1 MTTPQDTF
9 RNAANSPTA
18 RQAAARAR
26 SMAEDLGDAAG
37 RVSDTVSDMAGEQF
51 AKAQDMAGDAQDMAV
66 DAYDQTHAAAR
77 RNPLMAVGIA
87 LGIGFLFGA
96 LSTARR

>member
-1 MTTPQDTF
+1 MPTPQNSF
-9 RNAANSPTA
+9 R
-18 RQAAARAR
+18 
-26 SMAEDLGDAAG
+26 DAAG

-51 AKAQDMAGDAQDMAV
+51 AKAQDMAGEQFTKAQDMAV
-66 DAYDQTHAAAR
+66 DAYDQTHAAAK
-77 RNPLMAVGIA
+77 RNPLMAIGIA

>member
-1 MTTPQDTF
+1 MPTPQDTF

-18 RQAAARAR
+18 RQAAENAKSA
-26 SMAEDLGDAAG
+26 AEDLGEAAG
-37 RVSDTVSDMAGEQF
+37 RVSNRVSDMAGEQF
-51 AKAQDMAGDAQDMAV
+51 AKAQDMAVEG
-66 DAYDQTHAAAR
+66 YDQAHAAAR

>member
-1 MTTPQDTF
+1 MPTPQNSF
-9 RNAANSPTA
+9 RDAANSPTA
-18 RQAAARAR
+18 RQAAEKAR
-26 SMAEDLGDAAG
+26 SMAEDFGDAAG

-51 AKAQDMAGDAQDMAV
+51 AKAQGMAADAQDMAV
-66 DAYDQTHAAAR
+66 DAYDQTHAAAK
-77 RNPLMAVGIA
+77 RNPLAAIGIA

>member
-1 MTTPQDTF
+1 MPTPQDTF
-9 RNAANSPTA
+9 RNAANSPAA
-18 RQAAARAR
+18 RQAAENAK
-26 SMAEDLGDAAG
+26 STAEDFGEAAG
-37 RVSDTVSDMAGEQF
+37 RVS
-51 AKAQDMAGDAQDMAV
+51 AKAQDMAVEG
-66 DAYDQTHAAAR
+66 YDQAHAAAQ

>member
-1 MTTPQDTF
+1 MPTPQETF
-9 RNAANSPTA
+9 RNATNSPTG
-18 RQAAARAR
+18 RQAAEKAR
-26 SMAEDLGDAAG
+26 SMAEDVGDAAG
-37 RVSDTVSDMAGEQF
+37 RISERVSDV
-51 AKAQDMAGDAQDMAV
+51 AGDQYAKAQDMAV
-66 DAYDQTHAAAR
+66 DAYDQAHAAAQ